1 VAVLDKEARRVIMCT
16 IWMPSTA
23 ATTMKMT
30 LPPPQQQQQQQKLVS
45 LLS

>member
-23 ATTMKMT
+23 ATTMK